1 MVKQAEQNRLRDKK
15 GVTLERNTI
24 IDDSLLPNAEEL
36 AKLNNIDN
44 KILPWILER
53 TVKEQDARIQINKD
67 RMMLA
72 KSENN
77 HVHWY
82 NFTALFMA
90 FFIVILFLG
99 LSTYLLLNDHEIIGT
114 IFCGATLAMI
124 VSYFL
129 QAKSRK

>member
-44 KILPWILER
+44 NILPWILER
-53 TVKEQDARIQINKD
+53 IAKEQDARIQFNKD
-67 RMMLA
+67 RMTLA
-72 KSENN
+72 KSESN
-77 HVHWY
+77 HVHLY

-90 FFIVILFLG
+90 F
-99 LSTYLLLNDHEIIGT
+99 LL
-114 IFCGATLAMI
+114 
-124 VSYFL
+124 
-129 QAKSRK
+129 